1 MLVGAEKEGD
11 KVKTTG
17 TTINKYEAWI
27 SRHELVGDVLIKLRS
42 AVRFDLLLAQERQHH
57 QNDVL
62 NIGQEGED
70 RVGLVATMQVMM

>member
-1 MLVGAEKEGD
+1 MSVSFSKSLFCVACYVYMCARAVCAYDCIVRLYGAVSFG
-11 KVKTTG
+11 
-17 TTINKYEAWI
+17 
-27 SRHELVGDVLIKLRS
+27 
-42 AVRFDLLLAQERQHH
+42 LLLAQERQHH